1 MSTQSASYGPLLAG
15 YTAMVTALAAAARRF
30 GPPRAPRPEPID
42 VVLIGLGTFKLS
54 RLVAKEKVLEPVR
67 APFVAEA
74 VPGQGS
80 EVNSKPDGSG
90 VRRAV
95 GELLTCPFCVSVW
108 IATVFIAV
116 FAIAPRAVRFVTS
129 GLAAVV
135 VADTSQYAYTGIR
148 DRTS

>member
-15 YTAMVTALAAAARRF
+15 YAAMVTALAAAARRF
-30 GPPRAPRPEPID
+30 GPSRTPQPRLSD

-67 APFVAEA
+67 APFVADA
-74 VPGQGS
+74 LPGQGS

-108 IATVFIAV
+108 IATVFVAG
-116 FAIAPRAVRFVTS
+116 FAIAPRAVRLVTS
-129 GLAAVV
+129 GLAAVAI
-135 VADTSQYAYTGIR
+135 ADTSQYAYTGVR
-148 DRTS
+148 DRAS